1 MKKKYLFKI
10 FFIIIWFLTIVF
22 ASFWG
27 YENPEKVEILKSY
40 FKKNTPPK
48 INREKNIYEKV
59 IANSFT
65 VEFSKVVSLS
75 EKTAFIVNDKNFSK
89 FDESLIKIYTQNG
102 YVIDG
107 LKPKKLKL
115 PSSFTL
121 QRNGGVKTVF
131 FHNGKGFA

>member
-10 FFIIIWFLTIVF
+10 FFIIIWFLTLVF

-40 FKKNTPPK
+40 FEKNIPPK
-48 INREKNIYEKV
+48 INRENNVYEKV

-75 EKTAFIVNDKNFSK
+75 EKTAFK
-89 FDESLIKIYTQNG
+89 FNNRMYLS
-102 YVIDG
+102 
-107 LKPKKLKL
+107 
-115 PSSFTL
+115 
-121 QRNGGVKTVF
+121 
-131 FHNGKGFA
+131 